1 MVVEMD
7 RRPVVGL
14 LIHSGVQPR
23 QLLESNQHEEGD
35 RFLTHSLSWLQAVEI
50 CYLREWIHE
59 KGQPPLKIH
68 TLFTFIE
75 QL

>member
-35 RFLTHSLSWLQAVEI
+35 RFLTHSLSWLAG
-50 CYLREWIHE
+50 CRDLLP
-59 KGQPPLKIH
+59 KGMDS
-68 TLFTFIE
+68 
-75 QL
+75 